1 MGECGR
7 GRHVGSGRAMTDAT
21 MATPGMRVE
30 SGPDSTGF
38 HACYGCPKG
47 ATVRSGTSTSG
58 NAVGPVVVPLPCSL

>member
-1 MGECGR
+1 
-7 GRHVGSGRAMTDAT
+7 MTDAT
-21 MATPGMRVE
+21 TATPGMRVE

-38 HACYGCPKG
+38 HACNASTYGCPKG